1 MNKKL
6 MALYI
11 LFAFFVGLGIFA
23 AYSFFSDI
31 PAAEEDTAPPYEFAD
46 ISELPGVRE
55 EPEQSED
62 EEPAPF
68 PGPPTIDADALRA
81 KNEDFL
87 GWLYIPETYISFPVV
102 KATDN
107 AFYLKHGFN
116 GHESAYG
123 CPFADTRTAPDSG
136 NMVIHGHNMGNN
148 RTEMFSPLLQYQAQA
163 YAELHETAQ
172 LIMPG
177 LNDGDEEYRL
187 FAVLNFDIN
196 SDFDYIRSDFLSD
209 EDRADYIS
217 YLQSHS
223 IFSTDFTPEGE
234 TFILSTCNRTYGADN
249 RLLICFGR

>member
-6 MALYI
+6 IILYVLLAL
-11 LFAFFVGLGIFA
+11 FVGLGIFA
-23 AYSFFSDI
+23 AYSFLSDV
-31 PAAEEDTAPPYEFAD
+31 PDAKEETLPPYEFED
-46 ISELPGVRE
+46 ISDLTGDQED
-55 EPEQSED
+55 PEQTED
-62 EEPAPF
+62 GQF
-68 PGPPTIDADALRA
+68 PGPPSIDADKLRA
-81 KNEDFL
+81 QNEDFL

-107 AFYLKHGFN
+107 AFYLTHGFN
-116 GHESAYG
+116 GYESAYG
-123 CPFADTRTAPDSG
+123 CPFVDTRTSPESG

-148 RTEMFSPLLQYQAQA
+148 RTEMFSPLLQYQSQA

-172 LIMPG
+172 ITMPG
-177 LNDGDEEYRL
+177 LNEGREEYRL

-209 EDRADYIS
+209 EDRTAYIS
-217 YLQSHS
+217 YLQNHS
-223 IFSTDFTPEGE
+223 IFSTDFTPEHE

>member
-6 MALYI
+6 IVLYALLA
-11 LFAFFVGLGIFA
+11 LFIGLGIFA
-23 AYSFFSDI
+23 AYSFFSNI
-31 PAAEEDTAPPYEFAD
+31 PEAEEDTDPPYEFAD
-46 ISELPGVRE
+46 ITALPGVQE
-55 EPEQSED
+55 EAEQDADPS
-62 EEPAPF
+62 F
-68 PGPPTIDADALRA
+68 PGPPIVDADALRA
-81 KNEDFL
+81 QNEDFL

-116 GHESAYG
+116 GYESAYG
-123 CPFADTRTAPDSG
+123 CPFVDTRTAPESG
-136 NMVIHGHNMGNN
+136 NIVIHGHNMGNN

-177 LNDGDEEYRL
+177 LNDGEEEYRL
-187 FAVLNFDIN
+187 FAVLNFNIN
-196 SDFDYIRSDFLSD
+196 TDFDYIRSDFLTD
-209 EDRADYIS
+209 DDRADYIS

-223 IFSTDFTPEGE
+223 IFRTDFTPENE

>member
-6 MALYI
+6 IILYVLLAL
-11 LFAFFVGLGIFA
+11 FVGLGIFA
-23 AYSFFSDI
+23 AYSFLSDV
-31 PAAEEDTAPPYEFAD
+31 PDNNEDAVPPYEFED
-46 ISELPGVRE
+46 ISDLTGDQED
-55 EPEQSED
+55 PEQTED
-62 EEPAPF
+62 GQF
-68 PGPPTIDADALRA
+68 PGPPSIDADKLRA
-81 KNEDFL
+81 QNEDFL

-107 AFYLKHGFN
+107 AFYLTHGFN
-116 GHESAYG
+116 GYESAYG
-123 CPFADTRTAPDSG
+123 CPFVDTRTLPESG

-148 RTEMFSPLLQYQAQA
+148 RTEMFSPLLQYQSQA

-172 LIMPG
+172 LTMPG
-177 LNDGDEEYRL
+177 LNEGREEYRL

-217 YLQSHS
+217 YLQDHS
-223 IFSTDFTPEGE
+223 IFSTDFTPENE

>member
-6 MALYI
+6 IILYVLLAL
-11 LFAFFVGLGIFA
+11 FVGLGIFA
-23 AYSFFSDI
+23 AYSFLSDV
-31 PAAEEDTAPPYEFAD
+31 PDAKEETLPPYEFED
-46 ISELPGVRE
+46 ISDLTGDQED
-55 EPEQSED
+55 PEQTED
-62 EEPAPF
+62 GQF
-68 PGPPTIDADALRA
+68 PGPPSIDADKLRA
-81 KNEDFL
+81 QNEDFL

-107 AFYLKHGFN
+107 AFYLTHGFN
-116 GHESAYG
+116 GYESAYG
-123 CPFADTRTAPDSG
+123 CPFVDTRTSPESG

-148 RTEMFSPLLQYQAQA
+148 RTEMFSPLLQYQSQV

-172 LIMPG
+172 LTMPG
-177 LNDGDEEYRL
+177 LNEGREEYRL

-217 YLQSHS
+217 YLQDHS
-223 IFSTDFTPEGE
+223 IFSTDFTPENE

>member
-6 MALYI
+6 VALYI
-11 LFAFFVGLGIFA
+11 LLAFFIGLGIFA
-23 AYSFFSDI
+23 AYSFFSAATGDEEV
-31 PAAEEDTAPPYEFAD
+31 PATPYEFAD
-46 ISELPGVRE
+46 VTELPGVNE
-55 EPEQSED
+55 EPGTSEQ
-62 EEPAPF
+62 F
-68 PGPPTIDADALRA
+68 PGPPDIDAEALRA
-81 KNEDFL
+81 QNEDFL

-116 GHESAYG
+116 GYESAYG
-123 CPFADTRTAPDSG
+123 CPFVDTRTTPDSG

-177 LNDGDEEYRL
+177 LNDGKDEYRL
-187 FAVLNFDIN
+187 FAVLNFNIN
-196 SDFDYIRSDFLSD
+196 TDFDYIRSDFLTD

-223 IFSTDFTPEGE
+223 IFNTDFTPENE

>member
-6 MALYI
+6 IILYVLLAL
-11 LFAFFVGLGIFA
+11 FVGLGIFA
-23 AYSFFSDI
+23 AYSFLSDV
-31 PAAEEDTAPPYEFAD
+31 PDTEEEAMPPYEFED
-46 ISELPGVRE
+46 ISDLTGDQED
-55 EPEQSED
+55 PEQTED
-62 EEPAPF
+62 GQF
-68 PGPPTIDADALRA
+68 PGPPSIDADKLRA
-81 KNEDFL
+81 QNEDFL

-107 AFYLKHGFN
+107 AFYLTHGFN
-116 GHESAYG
+116 GYESAYG
-123 CPFADTRTAPDSG
+123 CPFVDTRTSPESG

-148 RTEMFSPLLQYQAQA
+148 RTEMFSPLLQYQSQA

-172 LIMPG
+172 LTMPG
-177 LNDGDEEYRL
+177 LNEGREEYRL

-209 EDRADYIS
+209 EDRTAYIS
-217 YLQSHS
+217 YLQNHS
-223 IFSTDFTPEGE
+223 IFSTDFTPEHE

>member
-6 MALYI
+6 IILYVLLAL
-11 LFAFFVGLGIFA
+11 FVGLGIFA
-23 AYSFFSDI
+23 AYSFLSDV
-31 PAAEEDTAPPYEFAD
+31 PDTDEETMPPYEFED
-46 ISELPGVRE
+46 ISDLTGDQED
-55 EPEQSED
+55 PEQTED
-62 EEPAPF
+62 GQF
-68 PGPPTIDADALRA
+68 PGPPSIDADKLRA
-81 KNEDFL
+81 QNEDFL

-107 AFYLKHGFN
+107 AFYLTHGFN
-116 GHESAYG
+116 GYESAYG
-123 CPFADTRTAPDSG
+123 CPFVDTRTSPESG

-148 RTEMFSPLLQYQAQA
+148 RTEMFSPLLQYQSQA

-172 LIMPG
+172 LTMPG
-177 LNDGDEEYRL
+177 LNEGREEYRL

-209 EDRADYIS
+209 EDRTAYIS
-217 YLQSHS
+217 YLQNHS
-223 IFSTDFTPEGE
+223 IFSTDFTPEHE